1 MFAVGAAHY
10 CVFAD
15 LHAVGYKSSLDN
27 RAGFHFHAGHQ
38 DAVDNLGAFTY
49 CRTGKEYGV
58 GNFAFYDTALSDE
71 CLVDLGVR
79 SDILRKGRCIFRVDL
94 PGGIVQVKLVVAV
107 QKIHICFPEGID
119 GSYIFPV
126 AFIFVCYQ
134 SFSWPVYDEKR
145 NFPEA
150 EKAVAGFQEAV
161 RGVRNIRTEMNVP
174 MNRKTGLVIV
184 GKDAA
189 ACERYEKCKNSF
201 VNLAF
206 SNGIHVQ
213 GTKDGVGEDAV
224 SVVVSDAVVYLPLE
238 DLVDRE
244 KEIERLKKEQERLK
258 KEIARCEGMLNNPN
272 FVNKAPAAKVEAEK
286 EKLQKYEGMM
296 EKVNLQLKQMDK

>member
-134 SFSWPVYDEKR
+134 SFSICQKIRDDVFSEIVVGIRIFHICQEHLAQKLPVENIDTHGGKIALLR
-145 NFPEA
+145 C
-150 EKAVAGFQEAV
+150 V
-161 RGVRNIRTEMNVP
+161 RP
-174 MNRKTGLVIV
+174 HL
-184 GKDAA
+184 
-189 ACERYEKCKNSF
+189 CS
-201 VNLAF
+201 
-206 SNGIHVQ
+206 
-213 GTKDGVGEDAV
+213 
-224 SVVVSDAVVYLPLE
+224 
-238 DLVDRE
+238 
-244 KEIERLKKEQERLK
+244 
-258 KEIARCEGMLNNPN
+258 
-272 FVNKAPAAKVEAEK
+272 
-286 EKLQKYEGMM
+286 
-296 EKVNLQLKQMDK
+296 